1 MSVIDDSGDKKQ
13 KEEKKWFQI
22 ADRTREG
29 NIPEEKPETVQ
40 TYSWKGL
47 TLKEVST
54 EGERSATGLDKI
66 RGILVVQVEKG
77 ITALQANDVILRI
90 NGKQVDNRTDMETEI
105 RKSPEGNKFR
115 IIFFR
120 NQKENAVTM

>member
-1 MSVIDDSGDKKQ
+1 MPTPESFGGYSGIAG
-13 KEEKKWFQI
+13 FQNSG
-22 ADRTREG
+22 R
-29 NIPEEKPETVQ
+29 KPETVQ

-66 RGILVVQVEKG
+66 RGILVVKIEKG
-77 ITALQANDVILRI
+77 ITALQANDVILSI
-90 NGKQVDNRTDMETEI
+90 NGKPMNNRTDIETET
-105 RKSPEGNKFR
+105 RKSPEGSKFR

-120 NQKENAVTM
+120 NQKENEVTM

>member
-1 MSVIDDSGDKKQ
+1 MEHFGVQCPHLKALAATSGIAG
-13 KEEKKWFQI
+13 FQ
-22 ADRTREG
+22 
-29 NIPEEKPETVQ
+29 NSEEKPETVQ

-90 NGKQVDNRTDMETEI
+90 NGKPVDNRTDMETEI

>member
-1 MSVIDDSGDKKQ
+1 MEHFGVQCPHLKALAATPELLVFK
-13 KEEKKWFQI
+13 
-22 ADRTREG
+22 
-29 NIPEEKPETVQ
+29 IPEEKPETVQ
-40 TYSWKGL
+40 MYSWKGL

-90 NGKQVDNRTDMETEI
+90 NGKPVDNRTDMETEI